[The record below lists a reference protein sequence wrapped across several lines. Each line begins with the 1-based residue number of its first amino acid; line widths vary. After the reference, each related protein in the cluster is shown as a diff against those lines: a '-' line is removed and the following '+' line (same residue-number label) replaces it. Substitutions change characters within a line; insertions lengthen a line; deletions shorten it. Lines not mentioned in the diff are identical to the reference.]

1 MIGFKAIFNKNFKK
15 VIIALSIFLLL
26 IIVIQLLNNM
36 AKVNNEKKQSNI
48 VIEDKKTYQ
57 SRDTVLSEDK
67 VDKDT
72 NSNIS
77 NLISDFINYCNYNKI
92 EEAYNMLSSDCKN
105 EMFLT
110 KEEFKDKYHKIT
122 FGSKKQFK
130 IQSWLTKGAIYTYKV
145 TLTEDML
152 SSGGNSASTIEDYYT
167 IIKENDTYK
176 LNINN
181 FIGKKIIN
189 KSKVVSNINVNVKEV
204 YIYMDYEIYN
214 IEIKNNTNK
223 TILLDTKEKTNT
235 MFVTDDNNN
244 KYVSYNYEIS
254 DIGLLVNQNSNKNIR
269 IKFSKAYNSNLK
281 TTKIT
286 FSDIIT
292 DYNMYKESEQK
303 DNIQRAKVEI
313 DV

>member
-1 MIGFKAIFNKNFKK
+1 MISFKRVFNKNFKR
-15 VIIALSIFLLL
+15 VIIVLAIFLLL

-57 SRDTVLSEDK
+57 SRNTVLSEDK

-72 NSNIS
+72 NNNIS
-77 NLISDFINYCNYNKI
+77 NLISSFINCCNNNKI
-92 EEAYNMLSSDCKN
+92 EEAYNMLSSDCKS

-130 IQSWLTKGAIYTYKV
+130 IQSWLTKGIIYTYKV

-152 SSGGNSASTIEDYYT
+152 SNGGKSTNTIEDYYT
-167 IIKENDTYK
+167 IVKENDTYK

-181 FIGKKIIN
+181 FIGKRTIN
-189 KSKVVSNINVNVKEV
+189 KSKILNNINVNVKEV
-204 YIYMDYEIYN
+204 YVYMDYEIYN
-214 IEIKNNTNK
+214 IEIKNNSNK
-223 TILLDTKEKTNT
+223 TILLDSKEKTNT

-254 DIGLLVNQNSNKNIR
+254 DIDLLVNQNSSKNIR

-281 TTKIT
+281 TTKIV

-292 DYNMYKESEQK
+292 DYNIYKDNK
-303 DNIQRAKVEI
+303 NNIQRAKVEI